1 MTIEFS
7 ADAIYRASNQQLDL
21 TGMLELAEK
30 LKAAG
35 QAQQVAE
42 LYKSWIAANP
52 DHPMLYAVYF
62 NYGVVL
68 GELRDAAGAAIVFR
82 AAMQLKPDFY
92 PPYINLGSLLDGQ
105 GQPDRA
111 VREWLAV
118 VNQLPA
124 VTGDAVTYKT
134 MALKQI
140 GRVLEV
146 SNKDTAAEDA
156 LRQSLDIN
164 PDQPEVIQHWIAL
177 RQRQCKW
184 PLMAEWG
191 NVKKARLLAGLSPLS
206 TASYTDDPLFQ
217 LANAYQYCRKS
228 VGFPPKSAAAGV
240 TAAPIRPRSD
250 KLRIGYVSSDLRAHA
265 VGFAMTDVM
274 ECHDRANFEI
284 FAYYCGVRM
293 PDSTQART
301 KAAVDHWLDINDL
314 DDAKAAARIREDGID
329 ILVDLNGYTKDART
343 KVFARRPAPVQ
354 VNWFGFPNTMG
365 SPYHH
370 YIVADSTIIP
380 ESHEIYYSEKV
391 LRLPCYQPNDR
402 KRVVA
407 DRRPTRTEAG
417 LPENAFVFC
426 SLNGMQK
433 ITALTFE
440 RWILILRHVP
450 GSVLWLLA
458 GTPETNERLRQ
469 VAAQHGI
476 APERLVF
483 ADKKANPDHLV
494 RYPLA
499 DLFLDTFPYGSHTTG
514 SDAMWMGVP
523 VLTLPGRSFAS
534 RVCAS
539 LVRAAGIPELICPT
553 PADYVARAIAFGQ
566 NPATLAPYK
575 QRLAANRHTCRLFDT
590 PALVRDLEQL
600 YRQMRQDYEQ
610 GRLPRPDL
618 HNLETYHELGLD
630 QDLANS
636 ELLADAAYHA
646 EYRTRL
652 ADRHAVFP
660 LDPDARLWQDPA

>member
-1 MTIEFS
+1 MTIEYS

-35 QAQQVAE
+35 QSQQVAE
-42 LYKSWIAANP
+42 LYKSWIAGNP

-68 GELRDAAGAAIVFR
+68 GELRDTAGAAIIFR

-92 PPYINLGSLLDGQ
+92 PPYINLGSLLDAQ

-124 VTGDAVTYKT
+124 LTGDAVTYKT

-146 SNKDTAAEDA
+146 SSKDTAAEDA

-164 PDQPEVIQHWIAL
+164 ADQPEVIQHWIAL

-228 VGFPPKSAAAGV
+228 VGFPPKSA
-240 TAAPIRPRSD
+240 TASPVGPARAKSG

-265 VGFAMTDVM
+265 VGFAMTDVV
-274 ECHDRANFEI
+274 ECHDRTNFEI

-343 KVFARRPAPVQ
+343 KVFAQRPAPVQ

-370 YIVADSTIIP
+370 YIVADPTIIP

-402 KRVVA
+402 KRIVA
-407 DRRPTRTEAG
+407 DRRPTRAEAG
-417 LPENAFVFC
+417 LPENGFVFC

-440 RWILILRHVP
+440 RWLLILRHVP
-450 GSVLWLLA
+450 NSVLWLLA

-469 VAAQHGI
+469 LAAQHGI

-483 ADKKANPDHLV
+483 ADKKSNPDHLA

-553 PADYVARAIAFGQ
+553 AADYVARAIAFGQ
-566 NPATLAPYK
+566 NPATLAPFK
-575 QRLAANRHTCRLFDT
+575 ERLAAGRHTCRLFDT

-600 YRQMRQDYEQ
+600 YRQMSQDHKE

-618 HNLETYHELGLD
+618 RNLETYHEIGLD
-630 QDLANS
+630 QDLANI
-636 ELLADAAYHA
+636 ELLADDAYHA

-660 LDPDARLWQDPA
+660 IGPDARLWQEPA

>member
-35 QAQQVAE
+35 QSQQVAE
-42 LYKSWIAANP
+42 LYKAWIAGNP

-68 GELRDAAGAAIVFR
+68 GELRDTAGAAIVFR

-111 VREWLAV
+111 VRE
-118 VNQLPA
+118 
-124 VTGDAVTYKT
+124 
-134 MALKQI
+134 
-140 GRVLEV
+140 V
-146 SNKDTAAEDA
+146 SNKDTAAEDT
-156 LRQSLDIN
+156 LKQSLDIN

-217 LANAYQYCRKS
+217 LANAHQYCRKS
-228 VGFPPKSAAAGV
+228 VGFPPKASAAGAV
-240 TAAPIRPRSD
+240 APARAKSG

-274 ECHDRANFEI
+274 ECHDRTNFEI

-293 PDSTQART
+293 PDATQART

-314 DDAKAAARIREDGID
+314 DDAKAAAKIREDGID

-343 KVFARRPAPVQ
+343 KVFAQRPAPVQ

-407 DRRPTRTEAG
+407 DRRPTRAEAG

-440 RWILILRHVP
+440 RWLLILRHVP
-450 GSVLWLLA
+450 NGVLWLLA

-469 VAAQHGI
+469 LATQHGI

-483 ADKKANPDHLV
+483 ADKKGNPDHLA

-600 YRQMRQDYEQ
+600 YRQMMQDHEQ

-618 HNLETYHELGLD
+618 RNLETYHEIGLD
-630 QDLANS
+630 QDLANI
-636 ELLADAAYHA
+636 ELQSDDAYHA
-646 EYRTRL
+646 EYRSRL

-660 LDPDARLWQDPA
+660 LGPDARLWQP

>member
-1 MTIEFS
+1 MTIEYS

-35 QAQQVAE
+35 QSQQVAE
-42 LYKSWIAANP
+42 LYKRWIAGNP

-68 GELRDAAGAAIVFR
+68 GELRDTAGAAIIFR

-92 PPYINLGSLLDGQ
+92 PPYINLGSLLDAQ

-118 VNQLPA
+118 VNQLPTL
-124 VTGDAVTYKT
+124 TGDAVTYKT

-156 LRQSLDIN
+156 LKQSLDIN
-164 PDQPEVIQHWIAL
+164 ADQPEVIQHWIAL

-228 VGFPPKSAAAGV
+228 VGFPPKSAAASPVGP
-240 TAAPIRPRSD
+240 ARAKSD

-265 VGFAMTDVM
+265 VGFAMTDVV

-314 DDAKAAARIREDGID
+314 DDTKAAARIREDGID

-343 KVFARRPAPVQ
+343 KVFAQRPAPVQ

-370 YIVADSTIIP
+370 YIVADSTVIP

-402 KRVVA
+402 KRIVA
-407 DRRPTRTEAG
+407 DRRPTRAEAG

-440 RWILILRHVP
+440 RWLLILRHVP
-450 GSVLWLLA
+450 DSVLWLLA

-469 VAAQHGI
+469 LAAQHGI

-483 ADKKANPDHLV
+483 ADKKSNPDHLA

-539 LVRAAGIPELICPT
+539 LVHAAGIPELICPT

-566 NPATLAPYK
+566 NPATLAPFK
-575 QRLAANRHTCRLFDT
+575 ERLAAGRNTCRLFDT

-600 YRQMRQDYEQ
+600 YRQMSQDRKE

-618 HNLETYHELGLD
+618 RNLETYHEIGLD
-630 QDLANS
+630 QDLANI
-636 ELLADAAYHA
+636 ELLADDAYHA

-652 ADRHAVFP
+652 GDRHAVFP
-660 LDPDARLWQDPA
+660 IGPDARLWQEPA